1 MHLLAVHLV
10 LCEVLH
16 IDVAEAAQSAMQGNE
31 SELHTLDLHHLH
43 QLGREMQTRS
53 RGCHGSFMLGEDAL
67 EVLQVVLTSG
77 SRDDVL
83 GQRSLAEGEQGTL
96 EFVVRTVVEEA
107 ECASAAGC
115 VVYHFGHHRLVLAE
129 IVCVGK

>member
-1 MHLLAVHLV
+1 
-10 LCEVLH
+10 
-16 IDVAEAAQSAMQGNE
+16 
-31 SELHTLDLHHLH
+31 
-43 QLGREMQTRS
+43 MQTRS
-53 RGCHGSFMLGEDAL
+53 RGCHGSLMLGEDAL

-107 ECASAAGC
+107 
-115 VVYHFGHHRLVLAE
+115 
-129 IVCVGK
+129 